1 MRKGKEKCEILKAIR
16 TYVADRYGVE
26 YTPSECNHK
35 GECQGTC
42 PKCDGELADLQ
53 EKLEAK
59 GITDISEDAKLSE
72 MVRNYLS
79 KTKVEDYSLLV
90 PDDDSERTQGMPM
103 PLQGDLLLK
112 MDLFQTIRLKG
123 IWTFFL

>member
-16 TYVADRYGVE
+16 TYVADKYGVE

-59 GITDISEDAKLSE
+59 GITDISEDAILRE

-90 PDDDSERTQGMPM
+90 PDDAMMS
-103 PLQGDLLLK
+103 
-112 MDLFQTIRLKG
+112 
-123 IWTFFL
+123 

>member
-16 TYVADRYGVE
+16 TYVADKYGVE

-53 EKLEAK
+53 KKSWKL
-59 GITDISEDAKLSE
+59 
-72 MVRNYLS
+72 
-79 KTKVEDYSLLV
+79 KVLRQKSHLN
-90 PDDDSERTQGMPM
+90 
-103 PLQGDLLLK
+103 
-112 MDLFQTIRLKG
+112 
-123 IWTFFL
+123 